1 MSGTKINDLME
12 MNGNQQQD
20 DDAMVDSIINE
31 LNNDQH
37 NSQQQMP
44 QITPEEREMLMK
56 QQMMEQQMMEQQKMK
71 QMQMQQQQQMQM
83 QQMPQMQQQQQMQQ
97 KAQQEKQEEEKKSDE
112 KESIGDYIKNIYN
125 FKDTLIIIVLTILLN
140 LEPIDELLRFKGV
153 SIFYDVETDKSTF
166 SFFLLKSILIGVMF
180 YFLQYLTK

>member
-31 LNNDQH
+31 LNNDQP

-71 QMQMQQQQQMQM
+71 QM
-83 QQMPQMQQQQQMQQ
+83 QMQQQQQMQQ